1 MEIKIKINGKTVQTS
16 ILQHDRLKK
25 TLYVKINGSCY
36 KAKIIKQTHTHTTLY
51 IENFKK
57 QFTIVIKKK
66 KIIPARLATPQ
77 SSKKSEDVISSP
89 LAGKVIKVNV
99 TPNQFVTKNQ
109 TLVIIESMKME
120 NEIRATSNSFIKTIF
135 IKESD
140 LVQQGQLLIT
150 FEKRGDVN
158 AKSKNKDEQKTI

>member
-1 MEIKIKINGKTVQTS
+1 MEVVIFIKINGS
-16 ILQHDRLKK
+16 
-25 TLYVKINGSCY
+25 YY
-36 KAKIIKQTHTHTTLY
+36 KAKIIKHTHTHTTLY

-57 QFTIVIKKK
+57 QFTIATKKE
-66 KIIPARLATPQ
+66 KIIPARLATP
-77 SSKKSEDVISSP
+77 KNITLDKNDITSP
-89 LAGKVIKVNV
+89 LAGKVIKINV

-120 NEIRATSNSFIKTIF
+120 NEIRATSDSFIKTVF

-150 FEKRGDVN
+150 FEKKGDAN